1 MDARRRDKPAADAVR
16 KPAAAKSARPTAGA
30 TARPAKPQASDGASL
45 AATTIMKS
53 TKAKSTSAKPAAS
66 SKPGIAPHAKF
77 AGRVPDH
84 PFVSAFSEYLRAECH
99 LSDNTVQAYRR
110 DMRRFYEWAGDR
122 KPQKLNVNDL
132 SDYAAWL
139 HAKNLSPASLAR
151 HLISLKMFYRYL
163 QLEAITLDNPAELLG
178 SQKLWQRIPQV
189 MSPETIERML
199 LQPLTNKHCKARDR
213 ALLELLYAT
222 GCRASEISNL
232 KVRDVRLDDGLV
244 ICRGKGDKERVV
256 PLGGRAI
263 EAVRVYLRDER
274 PTLAGPGEDPSPYLL
289 LSRRGKPVRRERVWE
304 LVKSY
309 ALQAGAHPDVSP
321 HTLRHSFA
329 THLLAGGADLRLVQ
343 EMLGHSSIQTTQ
355 IYTHVDQTR
364 LQAVHKKFHPR
375 A

>member
-1 MDARRRDKPAADAVR
+1 MPTRGNAMDSRPKKKPATNVR
-16 KPAAAKSARPTAGA
+16 KIDPKQVLKPSPAKSTATAKTAVPAASAAKEQA
-30 TARPAKPQASDGASL
+30 TAAKPKAAPAKPAVAQ
-45 AATTIMKS
+45 
-53 TKAKSTSAKPAAS
+53 
-66 SKPGIAPHAKF
+66 HAKI
-77 AGRVPDH
+77 AIRRPDH
-84 PFVSAFSEYLRAECH
+84 PYVSAFTEYLRAECH
-99 LSDNTVQAYRR
+99 LADNTVQAYRR
-110 DMRRFYEWAGDR
+110 DIRRFYDWAGDR
-122 KPQKLNVNDL
+122 KPQKLTVGDL
-132 SDYAAWL
+132 SGYASWL
-139 HAKNLSPASLAR
+139 HEKSLAPASLAR
-151 HLISLKMFYRYL
+151 HLIALKMFYRYL

-189 MSPETIERML
+189 LPLETIERML
-199 LQPLTNKHCKARDR
+199 LQPLTNKYCKKRDR

-232 KVRDVRLDDGLV
+232 KLRDVRLDEGHC

-256 PLGGRAI
+256 PLGARAVD
-263 EAVRVYLRDER
+263 AVRTYLNEER
-274 PTLAGPGEDPSPYLL
+274 PTLVGPGEEPSPYLL
-289 LSRRGKPVRRERVWE
+289 LSRRGKRIRRERIWE

-329 THLLAGGADLRLVQ
+329 THLLAGGADLRIVQ

-364 LQAVHKKFHPR
+364 LKAVHRKFHPR